1 MVKSFLTENL
11 FFDNKNYP
19 YGFARHG
26 DFTIK
31 EARIL
36 ELYGFAFNELNLSKR
51 EPINEEERL
60 FIEVC
65 KGLREPRTEAEHVWL
80 KYIAFIKRPKRF
92 HTLSGGYIQSDNH
105 LDDYNDSDLDD

>member
-1 MVKSFLTENL
+1 MVKSFFSEHL

-31 EARIL
+31 EARLL
-36 ELYGFAFNELNLSKR
+36 ELYGFSFNELSLSKR

-65 KGLREPRTEAEHVWL
+65 KGLREPKTEAEHVWL
-80 KYIAFIKRPKRF
+80 KYITFIKRPKRF
-92 HTLSGGYIQSDNH
+92 HTLSGGQLQSDNSE
-105 LDDYNDSDLDD
+105 DYNDGDD